1 MIEIK
6 NISKEYKKN
15 KKVINDI
22 NLEIKDGEIFGFL
35 GPNGAGKTTTIKMI
49 TGILEIDK
57 GDILIDGKSIKKE
70 PIEAK
75 KQIGL
80 VPDNPDV
87 FLKLKGI
94 EYLNFMADIY
104 EVSTQDRVKRIKEL
118 SEKFEIN
125 NVLNNKIESYS
136 HGMRQ
141 KLIIIGV
148 LLHNPKN
155 WILDEPMTGLDPKSS
170 FELKNMM
177 REHANQKNTVF
188 FSTHILDVAERL
200 CDRIGII
207 DKGKLLFVGTYE
219 DLKKELKENI
229 VIITGFQ
236 GIDENN
242 NITTLGRGGS
252 DTTAVALSAELNAS
266 RCYIYSDVDGI
277 YTADPRKI
285 PNADKLTKI
294 SYEEM
299 YSLSSEGA
307 KVLHD
312 RCVEIGEKFDV
323 PIITESTFNDKK
335 GTEITHNLESSG
347 VKSIVKKEISK
358 ISVIGYG
365 ISSNDD
371 ILQKVLEIANENKLE
386 IFNIEITRTKIS
398 IIFKEIV
405 DDNILKQIHDVLI

>member
-6 NISKEYKKN
+6 KVSKEYKKD
-15 KKVINDI
+15 KKVINNI
-22 NLEIKDGEIFGFL
+22 SLEIKDGEIFGFL

-49 TGILEIDK
+49 TGILEIDE

-75 KQIGL
+75 KQMGL
-80 VPDNPDV
+80 VPDNPDT

-118 SEKFEIN
+118 SKKFEIN

-148 LLHNPKN
+148 LLHNHKN

-219 DLKKELKENI
+219 DLKKELKENKSL
-229 VIITGFQ
+229 
-236 GIDENN
+236 E
-242 NITTLGRGGS
+242 
-252 DTTAVALSAELNAS
+252 ELF
-266 RCYIYSDVDGI
+266 
-277 YTADPRKI
+277 
-285 PNADKLTKI
+285 
-294 SYEEM
+294 M
-299 YSLSSEGA
+299 
-307 KVLHD
+307 
-312 RCVEIGEKFDV
+312 
-323 PIITESTFNDKK
+323 
-335 GTEITHNLESSG
+335 
-347 VKSIVKKEISK
+347 
-358 ISVIGYG
+358 
-365 ISSNDD
+365 
-371 ILQKVLEIANENKLE
+371 
-386 IFNIEITRTKIS
+386 
-398 IIFKEIV
+398 EIV
-405 DDNILKQIHDVLI
+405 ENE